1 MIIGNCSDVEKNQ
14 TLIDNDANLISY
26 GKYFNIYHENDCRR
40 ICQRL
45 KNCTLWVYS
54 FSTKVC
60 QPTIFQYYESI
71 KINNSPS
78 TDELFSEFNQAGVI
92 NNISEDLLEDFNNVT
107 KNNSKSK
114 EDPVFI
120 GRPSCG
126 NCQKSAFMFDGNC
139 TRKRINDV
147 FINDQVL

>member
-1 MIIGNCSDVEKNQ
+1 M
-14 TLIDNDANLISY
+14 IDNNANLTSY
-26 GKYFNIYHENDCRR
+26 GKCFNIHHENDCRR

-54 FSTKVC
+54 YATKVC
-60 QPTIFQYYESI
+60 QPIIFQYYYESI
-71 KINNSPS
+71 QISNSPS
-78 TDELFSEFNQAGVI
+78 TDELFSELNQAVVLD
-92 NNISEDLLEDFNNVT
+92 NTSEDLLEDFNNVT
-107 KNNSKSK
+107 ENNGESKK
-114 EDPVFI
+114 DPVFI

-147 FINDQVL
+147 FIDDQVL